1 MSLDGT
7 NVDNLTAQ
15 LGYETSGFVRHNRFS
30 VDMNS
35 PSGYLNN
42 VAAFSVKIPGWDI
55 STVTET
61 NVADERFVSGSITG
75 GGHNIRHMPYR
86 KSWNQGLF
94 ITFYMQ
100 YGSDQLSAFNFIN
113 NWNNLVIQPQ
123 GPGDNLYDAVR
134 NGTLKVNLG
143 EEPTE
148 TLHWTFG
155 ECYPRVLYPI
165 DLKPV
170 EDFAPVLFSVQFT
183 FRYDDIRD
191 GRGNL
196 VGAI

>member
-1 MSLDGT
+1 MPLDGT

-15 LGYETSGFVRHNRFS
+15 MGYETKGFVRHNRFS
-30 VDMNS
+30 VDMFD
-35 PSGYLNN
+35 SGGSRLTN

-61 NVADERFVSGSITG
+61 NVGDDGSYL

-94 ITFYMQ
+94 ITFYME
-100 YGSDQLSAFNFIN
+100 YGSDNKSTFNFIN
-113 NWNNLVIQPQ
+113 RWNNQVIQPQ
-123 GPGDNLYDAVR
+123 GPGDALYDAVR
-134 NGTLKVNLG
+134 RGSLRVNLG
-143 EEPTE
+143 EQPTQ
-148 TLHWTFG
+148 TLHWNFG

-183 FRYDDIRD
+183 FRYFDIFD
-191 GRGNL
+191 GSGNML
-196 VGAI
+196 G

>member
-1 MSLDGT
+1 MPLDGT

-15 LGYETSGFVRHNRFS
+15 LGYETKGFVRHNRFS
-30 VDMNS
+30 VDMVGPNS
-35 PSGYLNN
+35 NMGN

-61 NVADERFVSGSITG
+61 NVGDDANYT

-94 ITFYMQ
+94 ITFYME
-100 YGSDQLSAFNFIN
+100 YGTTSTFNFIN
-113 NWNNLVIQPQ
+113 RWNNQVIQPQ
-123 GPGDNLYDAVR
+123 GPGNDLYDAVR
-134 NGTLKVNLG
+134 NGSLTVNLG
-143 EEPTE
+143 EEPTD

-183 FRYDDIRD
+183 FRYYDVRD

>member
-7 NVDNLTAQ
+7 NVDTLITQ
-15 LGYETSGFVRHNRFS
+15 MGYDTKGFVRHNRFS
-30 VDMNS
+30 VDMFS
-35 PSGYLNN
+35 PTSRLTN

-61 NVADERFVSGSITG
+61 NVADDGSYF

-94 ITFYMQ
+94 ITFYME
-100 YGSDQLSAFNFIN
+100 YGNDQLSAFNFIN
-113 NWNNLVIQPQ
+113 NWNNQVVQPQ
-123 GPGDNLYDAVR
+123 GPGNDLYDAVR
-134 NGTLKVNLG
+134 NGSLRVNLG
-143 EEPTE
+143 EEPTQS
-148 TLHWTFG
+148 LHWNFG

-183 FRYDDIRD
+183 FRYFDIFTGDD
-191 GRGNL
+191 GL
-196 VGAI
+196 VG